1 MFCFFFLICY
11 NRLSF
16 KAFLFSFYSV
26 TEASFYIVSGVMT
39 DDDDDDDND
48 DRAFIS
54 GSIAVATVA
63 MPVVVLFIVL
73 SDGFCRIAV
82 TLRMKREP
90 CVCPMQR
97 AGHNC
102 CVPAVDPFQ
111 TGFNMSLS
119 AFF

>member
-1 MFCFFFLICY
+1 
-11 NRLSF
+11 
-16 KAFLFSFYSV
+16 
-26 TEASFYIVSGVMT
+26 MT
-39 DDDDDDDND
+39 DDDDDNDDDND

-119 AFF
+119 AFFWAFCVILNTQCSNKVFFYYYFYSSNRIF